1 MQKIYPPILFTIC
14 ILMMVGLWWFFP
26 IIQFITFPNSLVGI
40 FPFFAGL
47 FISKAGFD
55 LFKRKGTNLNAFL
68 EPNILITDGLF
79 KISRNPM
86 YLGFVISLLG
96 FFIILG
102 TLSPFIVV
110 IGFFVIVDRWY
121 IRLEEIAMLKV
132 FGDDYRKYKV
142 NTRRWL

>member
-1 MQKIYPPILFTIC
+1 MNKIYPPILFMIAV
-14 ILMMVGLWWFFP
+14 IIMVGFWWLFP
-26 IIQFITFPNSLVGI
+26 IIQFLTFPNSLVGI
-40 FPFFAGL
+40 FPFFIGL
-47 FISKAGFD
+47 FISKSGFD
-55 LFKRKGTNLNAFL
+55 LFKRKGTNINAFL
-68 EPNILITDGLF
+68 EPNILVTDGLY

-102 TLSPFIVV
+102 SLSPLIVV

-132 FGDDYRKYKV
+132 FGNEYTKYKAKR
-142 NTRRWL
+142 RRWL